1 MNRSLIVIL
10 GALALCAGLFFGSYA
25 LCRQICHTSMSRPTD
40 SLDWL
45 RQEFHLTDAEMV
57 RVRGLHE
64 GYLPKCAAMCKLIAD
79 KKQEI
84 AVSLTGATNVTEL
97 TQRQLGELASLRAQ
111 CQSQMIQHFLEVS
124 QAMPPDQ
131 GKRYFAEMKRITL
144 GEHEQVEKSMSESP
158 GMQHGH

>member
-1 MNRSLIVIL
+1 
-10 GALALCAGLFFGSYA
+10 
-25 LCRQICHTSMSRPTD
+25 MSRPTD
-40 SLDWL
+40 GLDWL
-45 RQEFHLTDAEMV
+45 RQEFHLSDAEMA

-64 GYLPKCAAMCKLIAD
+64 GYLPKCAAMCKQIAE
-79 KKQEI
+79 KKNEI
-84 AVSLTGATNVTEL
+84 AASLSGATNVTEL

-124 QAMPPDQ
+124 QAMPPEQ
-131 GKRYFAEMKRITL
+131 GKRYFAEMKRVTL

>member
-1 MNRSLIVIL
+1 M
-10 GALALCAGLFFGSYA
+10 A
-25 LCRQICHTSMSRPTD
+25 
-40 SLDWL
+40 
-45 RQEFHLTDAEMV
+45 

-64 GYLPKCAAMCKLIAD
+64 GYLPKCAAMCKQIAE
-79 KKQEI
+79 KKNEI
-84 AVSLTGATNVTEL
+84 AASLSGATNVTEL

-124 QAMPPDQ
+124 QAMPPEQ
-131 GKRYFAEMKRITL
+131 GKRYFAEMKRVTL